1 MNHIKT
7 SSIDVSAPLTPING
21 FYQDTDVY
29 TLDGIK
35 KIKDVEIDNY
45 ILTKNGHI
53 KKVVKINKNELHEH
67 LYHLVCYK
75 TSSIHT
81 TSNQKFLSITKE
93 QLSSNS
99 DLQENLTSSLSIGDY
114 IAIPN
119 QKEFYSDNSVLALD
133 FYDRTANDILTRDR
147 IFVTPDFMYFLGVVI
162 GNGYIKEDNLIFE
175 FDETEIQLKE
185 FVLNY
190 FQSEFGL
197 DQDQLIDNNHFD
209 ITCIKIKSQSLVDVI
224 YKLIYNSDKF
234 IIELNK
240 ELYKLGNTY
249 IFSLLQGLL
258 DSYGEINNDD
268 YSLCLFDNNLTKEF
282 YHLLRNRNV
291 LVEIKNHC
299 LYDGTLLNSDK
310 LVFEPNSSFVKQC
323 SRFVVNEE
331 NSNDNLNSIEY
342 NGYTLVQILEKE
354 ISDFDPEYVYNIEVE
369 DDNSIVVEGLITI
382 N

>member
-1 MNHIKT
+1 MNNNKT
-7 SSIDVSAPLTPING
+7 SSIDVSAPLTLING

-29 TLDGIK
+29 TVNGIK
-35 KIKDVEIDNY
+35 KIKDVEINDY
-45 ILTKNGHI
+45 ILTKNGQI
-53 KKVVKINKNELHEH
+53 KKVLKINKNELHEH

-75 TSSIHT
+75 TTAIHT
-81 TSNQKFLSITKE
+81 TSNQKFLSITKK
-93 QLSSNS
+93 QLSLNS
-99 DLQENLTSSLSIGDY
+99 DLQENPISSLSIGDY

-119 QKEFYSDNSVLALD
+119 QKEFHSDNSVLVLD

-147 IFVTPDFMYFLGVVI
+147 IFVTLDFMYFLGVII
-162 GNGYIKEDNLIFE
+162 GNGYIKYGVLIFE
-175 FDETEIQLKE
+175 FDESEIQLKE

-197 DQDQLIDNNHFD
+197 DRDQLIDNNHFD
-209 ITCIKIKSQSLVDVI
+209 ITCIKIRSQSLVNVI

-240 ELYKLGNTY
+240 ELYKLGNSY
-249 IFSLLQGLL
+249 IFSLIQGLL
-258 DSYGEINNDD
+258 DSCGEINDDD
-268 YSLCLFDNNLTKEF
+268 YSLCLFNNNVTKEL
-282 YHLLRNRNV
+282 YHLLKIKNI
-291 LVEIKNHC
+291 LVEIKNNC
-299 LYDGTLLNSDK
+299 MYDGTILDSNK

-342 NGYTLVQILEKE
+342 NGYTLVQIITKE
-354 ISDFDPEYVYNIEVE
+354 ISDIDPEFVYNIEVE